1 MSPSTQRLNDAPP
14 ATGVPLGRTETWLL
28 AGLVALPIVVFDPFG
43 WAAFGPVKWAAVSAL
58 VPALGA
64 VMAARRGIGMP
75 RPWAI
80 GWALLLF
87 WAALSAWRGLDPL
100 SAWIGTPDRRLGW
113 WALCLFAITFS
124 IGATLPTRWAIPLV
138 LRSASVAT
146 LGVGVMAVAEFA
158 GLSVA
163 PSGSGRLGS
172 TLGSA
177 AYLGAALTI
186 LVPLTVGTALSATE
200 DRRWR
205 LMATTASVL
214 GVVAL
219 VGSQT
224 RAALVGLAVAGLVAL
239 PRLVPRLSARPLA
252 VGAVALAA
260 VGLLALSPLG
270 ERALEGSS
278 RTDEW
283 AQAIGVIGGH
293 PVLGTG
299 PEGYRI
305 AFPGV
310 VDAEYER
317 AYGREVIPDRAHN
330 GVLDVAAALGLPG
343 AVLYLAAVAAIL
355 RRGWW
360 QRGGSVEQ
368 TAVAAAAIGYLAQQQ
383 FLFPLAEIDPLLWLI
398 VGILFSNPDV
408 IRPRPPI
415 AGALAAVAVLSLLAG
430 VADVAAD
437 RSMAAGLDGDPVAA
451 ERATEL
457 RPDSFRTWLIAS
469 NVASRGGDVA
479 SLERALDRIDTA
491 LTLSPADPRL
501 GQIHAQYLGNLAALT
516 GLSGDGA
523 IARDAWEELARSDPN
538 NAAVLTGLGAARAL
552 TGDAAGA
559 ERAYVLAASLAPDDA
574 GPLVTLAR
582 LQLATGEPTDAV
594 ETLRRARA
602 VDPLADGLD
611 ELEASLRRAGVEP

>member
-1 MSPSTQRLNDAPP
+1 MPPSTRLFSDARS
-14 ATGVPLGRTETWLL
+14 ATGVPLGRSETWLL
-28 AGLVALPIVVFDPFG
+28 AALVVLPIVVFDPFG

-80 GWALLLF
+80 GWALLLT
-87 WAALSAWRGLDPL
+87 WAAMSAWRGLDPL

-113 WALCLFAITFS
+113 WALCIFAIAFS
-124 IGATLPTRWAIPLV
+124 IGVTLPTRRAMPVV

-146 LGVGVMAVAEFA
+146 LVVGLMAVAELA
-158 GLSVA
+158 GMSVA
-163 PSGSGRLGS
+163 PRGSGRLGS
-172 TLGSA
+172 TMGSA

-186 LVPLTVGTALSATE
+186 LVPLTVGTALSSTE

-205 LMATTASVL
+205 LMAATASVL
-214 GVVAL
+214 GAAAL

-239 PRLVPRLSARPLA
+239 PRFVPQLRARPLA

-260 VGLLALSPLG
+260 AGLVVFSPLG
-270 ERALEGSS
+270 ERVIEGSS

-283 AQAIGVIGGH
+283 AQALRVIADH
-293 PVLGTG
+293 AALGTG

-310 VDAEYER
+310 VDENYER

-330 GVLDVAAALGLPG
+330 GVLDVAATLGLPG
-343 AVLYLAAVAAIL
+343 AALYLAAVTAVL
-355 RRGWW
+355 RRGWS
-360 QRGGSVEQ
+360 QRDGSVGH
-368 TAVAAAAIGYLAQQQ
+368 TALAAAAIGYLAQQQ
-383 FLFPLAEIDPLLWLI
+383 FLFPLAEIDPLFWLI
-398 VGILFSNPDV
+398 AGLLFSIPGA

-415 AGALAAVAVLSLLAG
+415 AGALAAVAALSLLVG

-451 ERATEL
+451 DRATEL
-457 RPDSFRTWLIAS
+457 RPDSFRTWLVSS

-479 SLERALDRIDTA
+479 SLQRALDRIDIA
-491 LTLSPADPRL
+491 LDLSPDDPRL
-501 GQIHAQYLGNLAALT
+501 RQIQAQYLGNLAALT
-516 GLSGDGA
+516 GLPGDVTT
-523 IARDAWEELARSDPN
+523 ARDAWEALARLDPN

-552 TGDAAGA
+552 AGDADGA
-559 ERAYVLAASLAPDDA
+559 ERAYVLAASLAPGDA
-574 GPLVTLAR
+574 RPLITLAR
-582 LQLATGEPTDAV
+582 LQLASEKPV
-594 ETLRRARA
+594 EAADTVRRARA
-602 VDPLADGLD
+602 VDPAAEGLD
-611 ELEASLRRAGVEP
+611 EMEASLRRAGVEP

>member
-1 MSPSTQRLNDAPP
+1 MSPPIPSLSDAPP
-14 ATGVPLGRTETWLL
+14 ATGAPLGRAEAWLL
-28 AGLVALPIVVFDPFG
+28 AGLVVLPIVVFDPFG

-80 GWALLLF
+80 GWALLLC

-113 WALCLFAITFS
+113 WALCVFAITFS
-124 IGATLPTRWAIPLV
+124 IGATLPAKRAIPVV

-146 LGVGVMAVAEFA
+146 LAVGLMAVAELA
-158 GLSVA
+158 GMSMA

-172 TLGSA
+172 TMGSA
-177 AYLGAALTI
+177 AYLGAALTV
-186 LVPLTVGTALSATE
+186 LVPLTVGTALSSTE

-205 LMATTASVL
+205 LMAATASAL

-224 RAALVGLAVAGLVAL
+224 RAALVGLAVAGLVVL
-239 PRLVPRLSARPLA
+239 PRLVPRLRARPLE
-252 VGAVALAA
+252 VGAVALVA

-270 ERALEGSS
+270 ERVLEGSS

-283 AQAIGVIGGH
+283 TQALRVIAAD

-310 VDAEYER
+310 VDADYER

-330 GVLDVAAALGLPG
+330 GVLDVAATLGLPG

-355 RRGWW
+355 RRGWS

-383 FLFPLAEIDPLLWLI
+383 FLFPLAEVDPLFWLI
-398 VGILFSNPDV
+398 VGILFSNAGV
-408 IRPRPPI
+408 IRPRPPM

-479 SLERALDRIDTA
+479 SLQRAVERIDTA
-491 LTLSPADPRL
+491 RALSPTDPRL
-501 GQIHAQYLGNLAALT
+501 GQIRAQYLGSLAAIT
-516 GLSGDGA
+516 GRPGDVA
-523 IARDAWEELARSDPN
+523 TARDTWEELARSDPN

-552 TGDAAGA
+552 AGDAGGA
-559 ERAYVLAASLAPDDA
+559 ERAYVLAASLAPRDA

-582 LQLATGEPTDAV
+582 LQLAVGAPADAA

-611 ELEASLRRAGVEP
+611 ELEVSLRRAGEEP